1 MLFKKG
7 RKNDKVNNRS
17 LSLPSVS
24 QRITEKDLTE
34 IVFKHVKDKNVFG
47 NREYGFTQAKVLD

>member
-17 LSLPSVS
+17 LSLPSLS

-34 IVFKHVKDKNVFG
+34 VVFKPVTRMCLGTDSMDLP
-47 NREYGFTQAKVLD
+47 RPQYA